1 MAWTIGLNTID
12 QEASDF
18 GKVTEPSLSEVQAA
32 QSNVPNTGS
41 SIFVYYVFIICQI
54 LLTELTDFFH

>member
-1 MAWTIGLNTID
+1 MD

-32 QSNVPNTGS
+32 QSNVQSVLIPDPVYLYIMCLS
-41 SIFVYYVFIICQI
+41 SVKYY
-54 LLTELTDFFH
+54 